1 MMTPSMREMLL
12 RARSR
17 LTPMREIEAVCGVC
31 RLGDWFLLYQ
41 LGKNIAP
48 LIFREF
54 IHAFTREIGND
65 RESNTSIM
73 G

>member
-1 MMTPSMREMLL
+1 MLTPALREMLL

-17 LTPMREIEAVCGVC
+17 LTPMREIEAVCRQC

-41 LGKNIAP
+41 LGKNIDP

-54 IHAFTREIGND
+54 IHALTKEIGND
-65 RESNTSIM
+65 KESNAPLLS
-73 G
+73 